1 MRGTLPGPFTKL
13 GDSALQRL
21 ALDAVAT
28 ITACVPAES
37 REPLDAA
44 VRQAVKDSAEAV
56 YWTEVTSSV
65 IFSK

>member
-21 ALDAVAT
+21 ALDAVVT
-28 ITACVPAES
+28 IMACVPAES

-44 VRQAVKDSAEAV
+44 VRQGVKDSAVAT